1 MLDPIHV
8 RMPWH
13 QVNNHRWVLCT
24 PYNYGNLWL
33 TNRRKYYALLR
44 SEWMHHFHESNG
56 LVEDLR
62 ALFSPLVCRHSLSI
76 PWWTLEEY
84 AKAVVQIREENNR
97 MLIRWTHFGLLSLA
111 SETAQDNNRVLTV
124 DELNVFHQ
132 NFAYQS
138 DFPMSDEE
146 GS

>member
-1 MLDPIHV
+1 M
-8 RMPWH
+8 
-13 QVNNHRWVLCT
+13 
-24 PYNYGNLWL
+24 
-33 TNRRKYYALLR
+33 
-44 SEWMHHFHESNG
+44 
-56 LVEDLR
+56 
-62 ALFSPLVCRHSLSI
+62 
-76 PWWTLEEY
+76 
-84 AKAVVQIREENNR
+84 QIREENNR

>member
-13 QVNNHRWVLCT
+13 RVNNHWWVLCT

-33 TNRRKYYALLR
+33 TNQREYYALLR
-44 SEWMHHFHESNG
+44 SEWMHRFHESNG
-56 LVEDLR
+56 LFEDIR
-62 ALFSPLVCRHSLSI
+62 ALFSPLVCRHSLLI

-84 AKAVVQIREENNR
+84 AKAIVQIREENNR
-97 MLIRWTHFGLLSLA
+97 MLIRWTRFGLLSLA
-111 SETAQDNNRVLTV
+111 SETAQDNNKVLTV

-132 NFAYQS
+132 NYAYQY
-138 DFPMSDEE
+138 DFPMSDE
-146 GS
+146 